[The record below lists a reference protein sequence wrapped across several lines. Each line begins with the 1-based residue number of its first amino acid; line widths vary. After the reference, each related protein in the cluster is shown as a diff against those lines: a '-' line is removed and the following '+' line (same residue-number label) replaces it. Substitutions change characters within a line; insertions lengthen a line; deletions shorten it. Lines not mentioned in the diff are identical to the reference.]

1 MENPYQSSTTGNS
14 KQLRHA
20 ERLHRNVLEIYMKY
34 RGADMPFSGLLLMYF
49 KRWLFIVLVMIG
61 VVILIAATGGESEG
75 LPEILI
81 GMLLGVVLRDIA
93 TCRLTSRLWP
103 FTRELLD
110 WDVVQSRFE
119 EIAS

>member
-1 MENPYQSSTTGNS
+1 
-14 KQLRHA
+14 
-20 ERLHRNVLEIYMKY
+20 
-34 RGADMPFSGLLLMYF
+34 MPFSGLLLMYF